1 MLKKLFTSLVV
12 IFGLYIA
19 GYTQI
24 TAQITIDHSD
34 GNYCLGDTVF
44 FTNSST
50 GTYSTS
56 HWFFGDGT
64 DTWTKN
70 PIHIYQDTGT
80 YTVKLIISDASG
92 NQDSTSITITVN
104 PSPNLELINNENMQ
118 ILIAKVDDPQN
129 TGFTWYYNNDKIS
142 NTDDSLYYYDS
153 GLYSVTATNGY
164 GCKDSASINI
174 NLTSTGAATET
185 DSLSITVANNL
196 LTPNNDGINDVLY
209 IKNLSS
215 FPNPCQVYIYNKNG
229 ILVYKNDKY
238 TNIDGFTGKSMNG
251 KELPAGTYYYI
262 IKSKGKKTA
271 TGFIDIIR

>member
-1 MLKKLFTSLVV
+1 MLKKLFTSLSL
-12 IFGLYIA
+12 IFAFYFS

-34 GNYCLGDTVF
+34 GEYCFGDTVY

-50 GTYSTS
+50 GTYTTS

-92 NQDSTSITITVN
+92 NQDSTTVEITIN
-104 PSPNLELINNENMQ
+104 PSPNLELINNETMQ
-118 ILIAKVDDPQN
+118 LLIAQVDDPQN
-129 TGFTWYYNNDKIS
+129 TGFTWYYNSTKIS

-153 GLYSVTATNGY
+153 GIYSVTATNGY
-164 GCKDSASINI
+164 GCKDSASIDI
-174 NLTSTGAATET
+174 KLATQITSTQT
-185 DSLSITVANNL
+185 DSLSIIVVNNL
-196 LTPNNDGINDVLY
+196 LTPNNDGVNDVLY
-209 IKNLSS
+209 IQDLSK
-215 FPNPCQVYIYNKNG
+215 FTNPCQVYIYNKNG
-229 ILVYKNDKY
+229 LLVYKNDNY
-238 TNIDGFTGKSMNG
+238 TNIDGFTGKSLNG
-251 KELPAGTYYYI
+251 KDLPAGTYYYI

-271 TGFIDIIR
+271 TGFIDLIR